1 MDWDG
6 NWMHD
11 TMASQAEGNGAAD
24 ERHTAVIDIGS
35 GSARAVVMHVNPGGG
50 IEIVAQ
56 QRVNLNL
63 MSHVDD
69 EGVLDAAGV
78 ASTLDALEDFALI
91 ARGYGI
97 RTIHAVG
104 TAALRESGNAAAIVD
119 AAASRFG
126 VPLRLIDGGDEAAYC
141 FIGAIH
147 GLPVSDGTLADIGG
161 GSMEIVRFGARSM
174 LSSVS
179 LPLGSLR
186 IANRFRLTD
195 LPEAEDLRSAY
206 AYVHATLA
214 AAGVSRLSA
223 GESLVGSGGSVRLL
237 SRLDRGREPY
247 PIIKMHG
254 YRVDAGAL
262 AEQSRTLAAL
272 PRHERA
278 AIDGMNP
285 ERSHSIVGG
294 AVVAHALSQYL
305 EAESILVSGQG
316 LREGLARHPGPLLRD
331 AAVGVPP
338 LSSIRAASLAD
349 LVARFVP
356 RFSQR
361 GERRAALA
369 GRIGS
374 AVWGNRDGG
383 MTCALRCAAFLLDI
397 GNAIDFYNRLNRT
410 ASIIVR
416 TDLPGFTHR
425 ESARIAAILL
435 SSEQGRV
442 PPRFRRSRLL
452 PSEDVKIIRQAAV
465 ILTLADELESR
476 LPPECPAAA
485 VVAERKGD
493 ALRIGTPGWSKVAGP
508 VIEQR
513 WRAAFGEQIHVVR
526 CENDH
531 AASTSGLQDGRTL
544 RAAPG

>member
-1 MDWDG
+1 M
-6 NWMHD
+6 
-11 TMASQAEGNGAAD
+11 TAAKSSAAVG
-24 ERHTAVIDIGS
+24 EQYTAVIDIGS

-97 RTIHAVG
+97 RAIQAVG
-104 TAALRESGNAAAIVD
+104 TAALRESGNAVAIVD
-119 AAASRFG
+119 AATNRFG

-161 GSMEIVRFGARSM
+161 GSMEIVRFGGRSM

-186 IANRFRLTD
+186 IANQFRLTD
-195 LPEAEDLRSAY
+195 LPAVENFHAAY
-206 AYVHATLA
+206 EYVHATLA
-214 AAGVSRLSA
+214 AAGVSRLAA

-254 YRVDAGAL
+254 YRIDAGAL

-278 AIDGMNP
+278 AINGMNP

-294 AVVAHALSQYL
+294 AVATHALLQYVN
-305 EAESILVSGQG
+305 ADGILVSGQG
-316 LREGLARHPGPLLRD
+316 LREGLARHPVSLPRD
-331 AAVGVPP
+331 TAVGVPP

-361 GERRAALA
+361 GKRRAALA
-369 GRIGS
+369 GCIGS
-374 AVWGNRDGG
+374 AVWENQDGG
-383 MTCALRCAAFLLDI
+383 MTCALQCAAFLLDI

-435 SSEQGRV
+435 ASEGGRV

-452 PSEDVKIIRQAAV
+452 PPEDINTIGQAAV
-465 ILTLADELESR
+465 ALALADELDSR
-476 LPPECPAAA
+476 LPPGCPANA
-485 VVAERKGD
+485 VGLERSDGI
-493 ALRIGTPGWSKVAGP
+493 LTVRTPGWSKVAP
-508 VIEQR
+508 
-513 WRAAFGEQIHVVR
+513 
-526 CENDH
+526 
-531 AASTSGLQDGRTL
+531 
-544 RAAPG
+544 P

>member
-1 MDWDG
+1 MTVPP
-6 NWMHD
+6 N
-11 TMASQAEGNGAAD
+11 TTSPY
-24 ERHTAVIDIGS
+24 TAVIDIGS

-63 MSHVDD
+63 MSHLDD
-69 EGVLDAAGV
+69 EGVLDTAGI
-78 ASTLDALEDFALI
+78 AGTLDALEDFALI

-104 TAALRESGNAAAIVD
+104 TAALRESGNADAIVD
-119 AAASRFG
+119 AAANRFG

-147 GLPVSDGTLADIGG
+147 GLPVSDGALADIGG
-161 GSMEIVRFGARSM
+161 GSAEIVRFGARSV

-195 LPEAEDLRSAY
+195 LPDGEDLHAAY
-206 AYVHATLA
+206 EYVHATLA

-254 YRVDAGAL
+254 YRIDAGAL

-305 EAESILVSGQG
+305 KAESILVSGQG
-316 LREGLARHPGPLLRD
+316 LREGLARHTGPLPPD
-331 AAVGVPP
+331 SAVSVPA
-338 LSSIRAASLAD
+338 LASIRAGALAD

-369 GRIGS
+369 GGIGA
-374 AVWGNRDGG
+374 AVWESQDGG
-383 MTCALRCAAFLLDI
+383 MTCALQCAAFLLDI
-397 GNAIDFYNRLNRT
+397 GNAIDFYNRMNRT

-435 SSEQGRV
+435 ASERGRV

-452 PSEDVKIIRQAAV
+452 PPDDIRLIRQAAAA
-465 ILTLADELESR
+465 LALADELDSR
-476 LPPECPAAA
+476 LPPGCPSSA
-485 VVAERKGD
+485 VRFERSDGVLTVK
-493 ALRIGTPGWSKVAGP
+493 TPGWSKVAGP
-508 VIEQR
+508 AIARR
-513 WRAAFGEQIHVVR
+513 WRAAFGAEIHVAR
-526 CENDH
+526 CENDQ
-531 AASTSGLQDGRTL
+531 AASASGVQNGRTL